1 MKIPRTRL
9 IEASCRLTHLSVLV
23 FPGLAGLATFAMFY
37 IGLPVILAVRDQVD
51 GQLGMMLSIALLLPV
66 ISSPLLL
73 PLVAIYLI
81 DRRIGIR
88 CPNCNVSLTLRCN
101 LDKVLVTGKCS
112 RCNCAVLLDED
123 IEEPTVK
130 PRSSLIIP
138 LIMMGAILL
147 CILVIL
153 AMRSPDIYQINV
165 SETIVEFG
173 LIIAALILLGW
184 IQPVISQKMNAR
196 WEREAESET
205 PQSDSEI
212 SLDNK

>member
-1 MKIPRTRL
+1 MKISRTRL
-9 IEASCRLTHLSVLV
+9 IEASRRLTYLSVLV
-23 FPGLAGLATFAMFY
+23 FPGIAGLAAFAMFY
-37 IGLPVILAVRDQVD
+37 FGLPAVNLVRDNV
-51 GQLGMMLSIALLLPV
+51 GGYSGMMFSIALLLPV
-66 ISSPLLL
+66 ICSPLLL
-73 PLVAIYLI
+73 PLFAIYLI

-101 LDKVLVTGKCS
+101 LNKVLVTGKCS
-112 RCNCAVLLDED
+112 RCNCAVLLDEE

-153 AMRSPDIYQINV
+153 AMRSPEIYQFNV

-173 LIIAALILLGW
+173 MIIAALTLLGW
-184 IQPVISQKMNAR
+184 IQSLISQKMKVR
-196 WEREAESET
+196 WERQAESEP
-205 PQSDSEI
+205 PQSDPEI
-212 SLDNK
+212 SSGNK